1 MKYAGAFRRAASYV
15 IDDLFLSIPEVL
27 VLLVGG
33 TNLLMRLVEFSETVD
48 PNATFSEV
56 SPLIWELLFGY
67 VPLLLISVIIGLGYT
82 IILPYYYDG
91 KTLGRQIVGT
101 KVVRMDGQRLTISQL
116 ILREVVGKA
125 LFWVVTLGIGLLV
138 DWYLVVATPTKQA
151 VCDRMANTLVI
162 ELDGESVPESY
173 QGY

>member
-56 SPLIWELLFGY
+56 SPLIGELLFGY